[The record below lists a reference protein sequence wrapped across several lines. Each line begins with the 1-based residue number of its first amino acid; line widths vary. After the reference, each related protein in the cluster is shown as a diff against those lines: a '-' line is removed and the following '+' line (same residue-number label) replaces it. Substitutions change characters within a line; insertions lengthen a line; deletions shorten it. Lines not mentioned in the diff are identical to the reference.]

1 MTLLELFDLLKKHM
15 KLVVGLPVICALLVA
30 VYSFIGM
37 PNTYTATTSL
47 YVLTSQDQ
55 SSSNLSSDLS
65 ASQMVANDVTTLL
78 ESNRVQNATADD
90 LGLKNLSDFE
100 ISVSSATTSRVI
112 ELSVTGTDPQQVAEV
127 ANAIADNVSAIS
139 QDVMKVQAVNIID
152 QAVAPQAPSG
162 PKRPLYVAVACMG
175 GLFAAVAIVVV
186 ADMLNMKVRSAE
198 EVEELLGVPVIG
210 RIPLVK
216 GGR

>member
-1 MTLLELFDLLKKHM
+1 
-15 KLVVGLPVICALLVA
+15 
-30 VYSFIGM
+30 
-37 PNTYTATTSL
+37 
-47 YVLTSQDQ
+47 
-55 SSSNLSSDLS
+55 
-65 ASQMVANDVTTLL
+65 MVANDVTTLL

-152 QAVAPQAPSG
+152 QAPSG